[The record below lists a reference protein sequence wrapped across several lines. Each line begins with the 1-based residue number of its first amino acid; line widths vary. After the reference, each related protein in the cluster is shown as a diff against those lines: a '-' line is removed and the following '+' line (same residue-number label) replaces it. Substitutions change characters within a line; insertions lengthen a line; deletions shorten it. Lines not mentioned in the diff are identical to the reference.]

1 MEKVL
6 NLKHNISILLV
17 LILIGFLIYNN
28 SSGSSE
34 NININDEYITDIEIE
49 LHDEEESTQ
58 IHEILKPNQRIF
70 CLIVTSRKTLN
81 TLVN

>member
-70 CLIVTSRKTLN
+70 CFIVTSRKTLN